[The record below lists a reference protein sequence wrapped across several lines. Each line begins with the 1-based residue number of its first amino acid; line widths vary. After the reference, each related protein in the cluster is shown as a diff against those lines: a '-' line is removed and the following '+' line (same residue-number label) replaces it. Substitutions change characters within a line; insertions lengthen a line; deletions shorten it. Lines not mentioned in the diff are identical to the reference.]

1 MDISHKF
8 LRSGSISDLPPCH
21 LTHSRFSINA
31 DWNDEQSINTHSWST
46 VPLHLSFSLP
56 CQSSIP
62 VAFFP
67 NYISISL
74 KEKDRR
80 SSGSTR
86 VSLEPLRRRVDEL
99 PESALDFC
107 WSGSSVAPSYLT
119 LHMGSLSPLHSFM
132 MMKDHTVHVLKC
144 HLTAFSSIEFFK
156 LHCFL
161 KTNRFGL
168 PCKLDVLEGIWVPI
182 EKSNGFIPFLYISLL
197 KVPGDLAKMTIAELK
212 KWNLK

>member
-1 MDISHKF
+1 MMSKSSIPICGPLSLCISHF
-8 LRSGSISDLPPCH
+8 H
-21 LTHSRFSINA
+21 FHA
-31 DWNDEQSINTHSWST
+31 QY
-46 VPLHLSFSLP
+46 
-56 CQSSIP
+56 SIP

-74 KEKDRR
+74 KEKDR

-119 LHMGSLSPLHSFM
+119 LHVGSLSPLYSFM
-132 MMKDHTVHVLKC
+132 IMKDHTVHVLKC

-156 LHCFL
+156 LHYFL
-161 KTNRFGL
+161 KMNRFGS

-182 EKSNGFIPFLYISLL
+182 EKRNGFTPFLYISLL

-212 KWNLK
+212 K